1 MKKNGAASPCG
12 SDINLE
18 GYGSENAA
26 LDHAFRIIDEATPP
40 KARHQNQIVVCSA
53 AELPPGEK
61 RIVQD
66 PQRGISIG
74 VFNVEGNFFALKNV
88 CPHLG
93 APLCLGSVHATH
105 RPGAVFEFHPDLAG
119 RVLRCPWHGWEFDII
134 TGKALYDA
142 DSRVAS
148 YPCMV
153 DDDGDV
159 VVSL

>member
-1 MKKNGAASPCG
+1 MEKSAAQPRQG
-12 SDINLE
+12 EDITLE

-26 LDHAFRIIDEATPP
+26 LDHAFRIIDEAKPP
-40 KARHQNQIVVCSA
+40 KARHRGRIVVCA
-53 AELPPGEK
+53 ASELLPGEK
-61 RIVQD
+61 RVVQD
-66 PQRGISIG
+66 TQMGLSIG
-74 VFNVEGNFFALKNV
+74 VFNIDGEFFALKNV

-105 RPGAVFEFHPDLAG
+105 RPSPVFEFRPDLAG

-148 YPCMV
+148 YACAV
-153 DDDGDV
+153 DENGDIV
-159 VVSL
+159 VTV